1 MLFLSIVLLAIGLYG
16 CTMPDIDKNNEVIPP
31 EEITIIDPN
40 WPVTVSETEIKAAPE
55 HVFCLSP
62 ALTEYIYDIGLIDR
76 VSFIT
81 EECNFISSSALPDT
95 AGTMFS
101 PDYEKLSAISGGYAL
116 FFGEPNEDVLINLQ
130 QKNLKI
136 VSFKFPKTIE
146 ELKSLFKDLFLF
158 FDGKKDGIENGL
170 EYCER
175 YDSLLSE
182 ITRESEKKSAAFIRY
197 LDTTYVTLD
206 CLGGQ
211 ILSLAF
217 DNVSGECTD
226 YLVPLDTIKTIQPDA
241 IFLSG
246 RFRIK
251 DLESNDLYKKKT
263 AVKNDKVFLSDLD
276 TISLGTIRSIQI
288 IKDMMATVYDDYSD
302 GSALEPAYPSL
313 YS

>member
-1 MLFLSIVLLAIGLYG
+1 MLLLCIVLLVTGLYG
-16 CTMPDIDKNNEVIPP
+16 CTIPEINKNNEVIPP
-31 EEITIIDPN
+31 EEITVIDPN
-40 WPVTVSETEIKAAPE
+40 WPATVSEIEIKSAPE
-55 HVFCLSP
+55 KVFCLSP
-62 ALTEYIYDIGLIDR
+62 ALAEYIYDIGLIDR
-76 VSFIT
+76 ISFVT
-81 EECNFISSSALPDT
+81 EECSFISSSALPDT

-101 PDYEKLSAISGGYAL
+101 PDYEKLSTISGGYAL
-116 FFGEPNEDVLINLQ
+116 IFGEPNEDVLIDLQ

-136 VSFKFPKTIE
+136 VSFMFPKTIE
-146 ELKSLFKDLFLF
+146 ELKTLYKDLFLF
-158 FDGKKDGIENGL
+158 FDGKKDGIEKGL

-182 ITRESEKKSAAFIRY
+182 ITRENEKKSAAFIRY
-197 LDTTYVTLD
+197 LDTTYVTFD

-226 YLVPLDTIKTIQPDA
+226 YLVPLDTIKAIQPDA

-263 AVKNDKVFLSDLD
+263 AVKNDRVFLSDLD
-276 TISLGTIRSIQI
+276 TISLGSERSIQM

-302 GSALEPAYPSL
+302 GTALDPAYPSL